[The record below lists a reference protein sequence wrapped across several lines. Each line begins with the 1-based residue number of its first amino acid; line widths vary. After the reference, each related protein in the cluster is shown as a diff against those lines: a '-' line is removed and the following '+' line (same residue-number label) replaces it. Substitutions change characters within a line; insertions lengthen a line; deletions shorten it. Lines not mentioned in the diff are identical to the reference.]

1 MNKQLDIALGRAPL
15 PRGRD
20 RAEGVRMSTALTN
33 ALADVQ
39 QHIPTTSRATARGRA
54 PLLRGRDR
62 AEGVRMSMALT
73 HALADVQ
80 QQITTHFYTL

>member
-15 PRGRD
+15 P
-20 RAEGVRMSTALTN
+20 
-33 ALADVQ
+33 
-39 QHIPTTSRATARGRA
+39 
-54 PLLRGRDR
+54 RGRDR